1 MFPSKATLTTA
12 ATILAFQ
19 TAVAVPVTGGVDAG
33 IWEFPE
39 AVGFAPSCGGTL
51 LNANTVLTAAHCVI
65 SSIAYYKGTDL
76 SESRVIAGT
85 IFPKDLR
92 YATIVGISS
101 FHVHPG
107 YNATGIREH
116 DVAILKLSTDIAQDE
131 WGTISYA
138 RLPQGLSDPQPGSD
152 TTVVGWGSTDTKG
165 TRPTQLQK
173 VVVPVVDRGTCSKML
188 GRVPDSTFCAGY
200 KDGGKDACGG
210 DSGGPTYGPD
220 GTVIGVTSYGGK
232 CGATYG
238 AYARVD
244 IDLAFITQY
253 M

>member
-1 MFPSKATLTTA
+1 MFPFKATLTAA

-19 TAVAVPVTGGVDAG
+19 TAVAVPVAGGVDAG

-76 SESRVIAGT
+76 SKSSVIAGT
-85 IFPKDLR
+85 IFPKDLQ

-101 FHVHPG
+101 FHVHPE
-107 YNATGIREH
+107 YNRTGIREH
-116 DVAILKLSTDIAQDE
+116 DVAILKLSTDIAEDE
-131 WGTISYA
+131 WGTIRYA
-138 RLPQGLSDPQPGSD
+138 RLPQWQSDPQPGSD

-165 TRPTQLQK
+165 TKPTQLQK

-188 GRVPDSTFCAGY
+188 GRVPESTFCAGY

-244 IDLAFITQY
+244 IDLAFITRY

>member
-1 MFPSKATLTTA
+1 MFPFKATLTAA

-19 TAVAVPVTGGVDAG
+19 TAVAVPVAGGVDAG

-65 SSIAYYKGTDL
+65 ASIAYYKGTDL
-76 SESRVIAGT
+76 SRSQVIAGT
-85 IFPKDLR
+85 IFPQDLR

-101 FHVHPG
+101 FHVHPE
-107 YNATGIREH
+107 YNVTGIREH
-116 DVAILKLSTDIAQDE
+116 DVAILKLATDIPKDD

-138 RLPQGLSDPQPGSD
+138 RLPQRLSDPQPGSD

-232 CGATYG
+232 CGTTYG